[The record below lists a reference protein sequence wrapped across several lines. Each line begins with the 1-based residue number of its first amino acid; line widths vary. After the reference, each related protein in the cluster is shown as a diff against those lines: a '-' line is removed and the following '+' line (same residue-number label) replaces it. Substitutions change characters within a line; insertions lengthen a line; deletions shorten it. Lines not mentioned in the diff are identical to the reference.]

1 MHNLSLLPRAEQ
13 AHLRRLRRDLTLATA
28 QEGFVLHYQ
37 PQVVLGTG
45 QVVGAEALIRWPHR
59 RRGLMPPGLL
69 WTLAQITID
78 YRGEMNWPGSVEV
91 CIGAASLGRTSAVFE
106 QALFYEGKCAATA
119 RAVNVLIDS
128 TTRRP
133 TPITDDIRAN
143 FARWMIRSG

>member
-1 MHNLSLLPRAEQ
+1 MTTPSRARVAPKPE
-13 AHLRRLRRDLTLATA
+13 D
-28 QEGFVLHYQ
+28 F
-37 PQVVLGTG
+37 
-45 QVVGAEALIRWPHR
+45 PHR
-59 RRGLMPPGLL
+59 TTESVRFGDLDANQHVNNAVFSTFFETGRVTLFRTPERGLMPPGLL